1 MGGLPLATWQG
12 YLDANAGRFTDELRE
27 LLRIPSVSTSPE
39 HREDVRRAAHWCA
52 ARLAAAGFPEARVF
66 ESAGHPL
73 VYGHWLG
80 APGLPTVLIYGHFD
94 VQPPEPLDLWRNP
107 PFEPALRDGR
117 IYARGASDMKG
128 NLMVAIAACEAHLG
142 TSGRLPLNVK
152 FLLEGEEEVGSPS
165 LPAFLR
171 EHRDLLA
178 ADLAVSADSGQAGED
193 QPMLLE
199 GLRGLAGL
207 QIDVRSAASDLHS
220 GIMGGI
226 APNAV
231 HALVE
236 ILASLRDPGGA
247 VQVAGFYQ
255 DVQPL
260 SPEERREM
268 ARIPDDTEAML
279 LAAGIRAAHGEPGY
293 TPRERNWA
301 RPTLEVNGIWGGY
314 QGDGVKTVIP
324 CEAHA
329 KITCRLVPDQTPARV
344 LDLIE
349 RHVRDHAP
357 GEVEVSVHPLPGQG
371 LPYRIPGDHPGQGA
385 AERALR
391 AVYGKAPYRYRIGAS
406 VPVTAL
412 LHEIL
417 GMQTVAFGFSMFD
430 EGMHAPNEFMRLRN
444 FAKGQR
450 AFCLLLEELA
460 RPDAPPASAGVPHSV

>member
-1 MGGLPLATWQG
+1 MGGFPLTAWQG
-12 YLDANAGRFTDELRE
+12 YLDAHAARFLDEFAE

-39 HREDVRRAAHWCA
+39 HQGDVRRAAQWCA
-52 ARLAAAGFPEARVF
+52 ARLAAAGFSEARVC
-66 ESAGHPL
+66 ESGGHPL
-73 VYGHWLG
+73 VYGEWLG
-80 APGLPTVLIYGHFD
+80 APGRPTVLIYGHFD
-94 VQPPEPLDLWRNP
+94 VQPPDPIELWQAP
-107 PFEPALRDGR
+107 PFEPAVRDGR

-128 NLMVAIAACEAHLG
+128 NLMIAVAACEAFLH

-171 EHRDLLA
+171 EHKELLA
-178 ADLAVSADSGQAGED
+178 ADLAVSADSGQAGEE
-193 QPMLLE
+193 QPMLLTA
-199 GLRGLAGL
+199 LRGLAGL
-207 QIDVRSAASDLHS
+207 QIDVRSASSDLHS

-226 APNAV
+226 APNAI

-236 ILASLRDPGGA
+236 ILASLRGPDGA
-247 VQVAGFYQ
+247 ILVDGFHD
-255 DVQPL
+255 DVRPL
-260 SPEERREM
+260 GPEERQEM
-268 ARIPDDTEAML
+268 ARIPDDTPAML
-279 LAAGIRAAHGEPGY
+279 RHAGIRAAHGEPGY

-329 KITCRLVPDQTPARV
+329 KITCRLVPDQAPARV
-344 LDLIE
+344 LELLE
-349 RHVRDHAP
+349 RHVHRHAP
-357 GEVEVSVHPLPGQG
+357 QEVEVSVRPLPGQG
-371 LPYRIPGDHPGQGA
+371 FPYRIPDDHPGQLA

-391 AVYGKAPYRYRIGAS
+391 TVYGKAPYRYRLGAS

-412 LHEIL
+412 LQEIL

-430 EGMHAPNEFMRLRN
+430 EGMHAPNEFLRLGN

-450 AFCLLLEELA
+450 AFCLLLEEV
-460 RPDAPPASAGVPHSV
+460 ASD